1 MKKLLRK
8 LWPPGEVPGKVAR
21 LAGTK
26 PAVQRLLVPLGREL
40 SPEKWIFLVGCYN
53 SGTTLLWGILGN
65 HPNISVMS
73 DEGTF
78 MTDALPKPE
87 DFGWTRMWCQCLDAM
102 EAAQWEDG
110 AAQAARV
117 RRQWSIW
124 FPRDYENL
132 LDKSPSNVTRMTYL
146 QEHFRPASFICIVRN
161 GYAVAEGIRRRVIP
175 VRPEHPGRYPLELC
189 AKQWSDCDRIVRSQE
204 SSVERLLQIHYE
216 DLVGDPEGTM
226 RSITDFLGL
235 PAFEKAGRE
244 SASRL
249 ELGVGDSRWPD
260 LQAARKRIGAG
271 SFGSAS
277 SCAPSLPTSGATES
291 SSRACCRTWSQR
303 ASSRRS

>member
-1 MKKLLRK
+1 MKQLLRK
-8 LWPPGEVPGKVAR
+8 FWPPGEVPGKVAR

-26 PAVQRLLVPLGREL
+26 PAVQRLLVPFGREL

-53 SGTTLLWGILGN
+53 SGTTLLWGVLGS

-235 PAFEKAGRE
+235 PAFDREALDRRFQVGRD
-244 SASRL
+244 ASVIRDMNA
-249 ELGVGDSRWPD
+249 V
-260 LQAARKRIGAG
+260 
-271 SFGSAS
+271 SFGNLSEKDLDAIE
-277 SCAPSLPTSGATES
+277 AVAGETLTRHGYARPPARQHEEGGP
-291 SSRACCRTWSQR
+291 
-303 ASSRRS
+303 